1 MYERLLLESG
11 KFFIGRRSGIGA
23 KVVDDTEDFTIAVSL
38 PPPEEGKATIVSITK
53 PSTFTPGVS
62 FHIKPKMRN
71 DGGDDK
77 LYVKLIDKDTGS
89 VLKDYTSP
97 TILSGNIWEHDMIVT
112 LTQTTDFHGKIE
124 AGHIT

>member
-1 MYERLLLESG
+1 MYESILLESG
-11 KFFIGRRSGIGA
+11 KVFIGRRSGIGA
-23 KVVDDTEDFTIAVSL
+23 KVVDDTEDFTIPVYI
-38 PPPEEGKATIVSITK
+38 PKPKEGKATIISISK

-71 DGGDDK
+71 DGGDDN

-97 TILSGNIWEHDMIVT
+97 TILSGNTWEHDMIVT
-112 LTQTTDFHGKIE
+112 ITQETDFHGRID
-124 AGHIT
+124 AGHIE

>member
-1 MYERLLLESG
+1 MYESLLLESG

-23 KVVDDTEDFTIAVSL
+23 KVVDDTKDFTISVSL
-38 PPPEEGKATIVSITK
+38 PPPEEGKATIISISK
-53 PSTFTPGVS
+53 PSTFTSGVS
-62 FHIKPKMRN
+62 FHIKSNVRN
-71 DGGDDK
+71 DGGDDN

-97 TILSGNIWEHDMIVT
+97 TISSGNIWEHDMIVT
-112 LTQTTDFHGKIE
+112 ITKETDFHGTIE